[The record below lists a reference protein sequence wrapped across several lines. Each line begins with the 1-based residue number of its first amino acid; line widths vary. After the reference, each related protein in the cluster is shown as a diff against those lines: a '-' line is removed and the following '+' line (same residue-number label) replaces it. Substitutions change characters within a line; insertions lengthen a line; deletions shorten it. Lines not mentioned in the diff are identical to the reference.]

1 MEIGI
6 PARKHYFISENH
18 SRILEY
24 VDKETDK
31 GHNVNVMV
39 KGLSGCGKSELP
51 TQYAATRNRPLAVIE
66 VGRLSEATQIF
77 GSRVLDDGKI
87 VYKPGLFT
95 QALKTPNCVVHLQE
109 LNRPE
114 NDKALNAIFSVLDET
129 FRAVYLDEAD
139 ELVEV
144 ASGVTF
150 FATLNQGYQFIGTMP
165 IDEALEN
172 RFALKMELGYLPTET
187 EISILALQGI
197 GGGQATQI
205 VTLANGLR
213 HNAQNPIH
221 ISVRQIIEMAKLV
234 DFGFPLIEAFQN
246 TVAPDNETLESIL
259 LQLHLTEDSETIGV
273 GNTQTR
279 YTLL

>member
-1 MEIGI
+1 MEIGV
-6 PARKHYFISENH
+6 PTRKHYFISETH
-18 SRILEY
+18 SRLLEY
-24 VDKETDK
+24 VDQETGR

-77 GSRVLDDGKI
+77 GSRVLEDGKI

-95 QALKTPNCVVHLQE
+95 QAIKTPNCVVHLQE

-172 RFALKMELGYLPTET
+172 RFALKMELGYLPAET

-197 GGGQATQI
+197 GNGQATQI
-205 VTLANGLR
+205 VNLANGLR
-213 HNAQNPIH
+213 HNAQHPIH
-221 ISVRQIIEMAKLV
+221 ISVRQVIEMAKLV
-234 DFGFPLIEAFQN
+234 DFGFPLVEAFQN

-259 LQLHLTEDSETIGV
+259 LQLHLTEEGEGIGV
-273 GNTQTR
+273 GNTQPR